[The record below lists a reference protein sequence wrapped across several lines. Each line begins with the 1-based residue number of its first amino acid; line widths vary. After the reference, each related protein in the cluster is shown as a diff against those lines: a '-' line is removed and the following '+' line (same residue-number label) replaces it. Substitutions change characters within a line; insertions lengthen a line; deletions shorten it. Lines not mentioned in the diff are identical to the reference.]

1 MSGTKTGGAKA
12 AKTNTERHG
21 EDFYKIIGSK
31 GGKNFNPKKPK
42 GFAFAKLNLTEDH
55 PAHPRN
61 AGYKGGQISSR
72 QGTKNG
78 TRNHNTGDI
87 RQFAGVAGEN

>member
-1 MSGTKTGGAKA
+1 MSGTKIGGAKA

-31 GGKNFNPKKPK
+31 GGKNATKPK
-42 GFAFAKLNLTEDH
+42 GFAYARLNYPLDH

-61 AGYKGGQISSR
+61 AGYKGGAKSSR

-78 TRNHNTGDI
+78 TRNHNSGDI